1 MDMGRQIRVIQVDEE
16 PVGDKVSPVKSP
28 SEVLAEIIAATSEQA
43 VEPAS
48 ASPASGE
55 SGPSE

>member
-1 MDMGRQIRVIQVDEE
+1 MHMGRQIRVIQVDEE
-16 PVGDKVSPVKSP
+16 PVGDEGSPLKSP
-28 SEVLAEIIAATSEQA
+28 LEVLAEIIAATAEEA

-48 ASPASGE
+48 ASPAYGE